1 MLMSSHRSIVN
12 LAAMVVVAY
21 GCGSGLGCS
30 NAASPIPD
38 ASPLADSAPLDGL
51 RVDAGLDA
59 APLRGG
65 LVLNEVAASGTPED
79 WFEVTNVGLTSVVL
93 SDYCFVDVKDDFVK
107 CKPFATTIL
116 APGAHLAFD
125 VTTANAGFKLA
136 SDEELWI
143 YRNADKL
150 LIDGVDWAEG
160 QSPVAGSFARV
171 PDATGPFMM
180 VAAATRGATN

>member
-1 MLMSSHRSIVN
+1 MLILSNRSV
-12 LAAMVVVAY
+12 LLVAAM
-21 GCGSGLGCS
+21 GCGMSFGFGCS
-30 NAASPIPD
+30 NAASPVPD
-38 ASPLADSAPLDGL
+38 ASPLLDSANLDG
-51 RVDAGLDA
+51 RSGDAALDA
-59 APLRGG
+59 AAPRGG

-79 WFEVTNVGLTSVVL
+79 WFEVTNVGPTSIVL

-107 CKPFATTIL
+107 CKAFEATVL

-125 VTTANAGFKLA
+125 VTTVGSGFKLG

-143 YRNADKL
+143 YRNADKV
-150 LIDGVDWAEG
+150 LIDGIDWAEG
-160 QSPVAGSFARV
+160 QSPATGSFARV

>member
-1 MLMSSHRSIVN
+1 MFTPSQRYVLFI
-12 LAAMVVVAY
+12 AAA
-21 GCGSGLGCS
+21 GCGIGCTLGCS
-30 NAASPIPD
+30 NAASPVPD
-38 ASPLADSAPLDGL
+38 ASPLLDSATVDGRNL
-51 RVDAGLDA
+51 DAGADA
-59 APLRGG
+59 APRGG

-79 WFEVTNVGLTSVVL
+79 WFELTNVGPTSVVL

-107 CKPFATTIL
+107 CKPFEATVL

-125 VTTANAGFKLA
+125 VTTAGAGFKLG

-150 LIDGVDWAEG
+150 LIDGIDWAEG

-171 PDATGPFMM
+171 PDATGPFTM
-180 VAAATRGATN
+180 VTAATRGATN